1 MDQQGIKKIY
11 NKIVIDKYKND
22 YEYNR
27 WFATPLLQAGF
38 EMMQN
43 SIKRCTDIDASAVK
57 NILELGPG
65 AGTWTKVLKVKFLG
79 ANFDLVDI
87 SKEMLALSKKVL
99 GEENF
104 CYFESD
110 FLAWQTSKKYDLFFS
125 SRVLEYFPTKTPV
138 LDKIFSL
145 LNHDKYAFII
155 TKNPQYWRY
164 KLLGKKIPV
173 MHRQQ
178 IKPKDLHKI
187 LIKVG
192 FIDIQVFPAVMTFPL
207 FKSVAINNFIF
218 SLFSKY
224 PLNFISQLFTEA
236 YIVKFKKQ

>member
-38 EMMQN
+38 QMMLLI
-43 SIKRCTDIDASAVK
+43 IKKHVLQIEPAIN

-65 AGTWTKVLKVKFLG
+65 AGTWTKMLQAKFCG

-87 SKEMLALSKKVL
+87 SKEMLDLSKKVF
-99 GEENF
+99 GEEKF
-104 CYFESD
+104 SYFESD
-110 FLAWQTSKKYDLFFS
+110 FLAWQTDKTYDLFFS
-125 SRVLEYFPTKTPV
+125 SRVLEYFPKKTPV
-138 LDKIFSL
+138 LTKIFSL
-145 LNHDKYAFII
+145 LNHDKYGFII

-164 KLLGKKIPV
+164 HILGKKIPI

-178 IKPKDLHKI
+178 IRPKDLRKLLVKI
-187 LIKVG
+187 G
-192 FIDIQVFPAVMTFPL
+192 FVNIEFYPAVMTFPI
-207 FKSVAINNFIF
+207 FKSVFINNLIF
-218 SLFSKY
+218 NLFSNFQ
-224 PLNFISQLFTEA
+224 LNIISQLFTEA

>member
-27 WFATPLLQAGF
+27 WFATPLLRTGF

-65 AGTWTKVLKVKFLG
+65 AGTWTKVLKAKFYG

-87 SKEMLALSKKVL
+87 SKEMLALSKKVF

-125 SRVLEYFPTKTPV
+125 SRVLEYFPKKTPV

-164 KLLGKKIPV
+164 KLLGKKIPA

-178 IKPKDLHKI
+178 IKPEDLRKI
-187 LIKVG
+187 LVKVG
-192 FIDIQVFPAVMTFPL
+192 FIDIQIFPAVMTFPL
-207 FKSVAINNFIF
+207 FKSVVMNNLIF
-218 SLFSKY
+218 SLFSKHQ
-224 PLNFISQLFTEA
+224 LNFISQLFTEA

>member
-1 MDQQGIKKIY
+1 MNTSEIKEKY
-11 NKIVIDKYKND
+11 NQEIPGKYNFD

-38 EMMQN
+38 EMMQKSLN
-43 SIKRCTDIDASAVK
+43 RRIDVNISAVK

-65 AGTWTKVLKVKFLG
+65 AGTWTKVLKAKFLG
-79 ANFDLVDI
+79 ASFDLVDI
-87 SKEMLALSKKVL
+87 SKEMLALSKKVF

-125 SRVLEYFPTKTPV
+125 SRVLEYFPKKTPV
-138 LDKIFSL
+138 LNKIFSL

-164 KLLGKKIPV
+164 KLLGKKIPA
-173 MHRQQ
+173 MHLQQ
-178 IKPKDLHKI
+178 IKPKDLQKI

-192 FIDIQVFPAVMTFPL
+192 FIDIQIYPAVMTFPL
-207 FKSVAINNFIF
+207 FKSVAMNNFIF
-218 SLFSKY
+218 SLFSRFQ
-224 PLNFISQLFTEA
+224 LNFISQLFTEA